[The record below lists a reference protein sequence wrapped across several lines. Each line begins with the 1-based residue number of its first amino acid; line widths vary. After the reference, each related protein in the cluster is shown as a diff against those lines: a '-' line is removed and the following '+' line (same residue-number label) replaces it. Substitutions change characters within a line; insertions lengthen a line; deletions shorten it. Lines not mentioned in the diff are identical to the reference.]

1 MKFCEIEFGTP
12 DFDEAVNLRYRVLKE
27 PLGLDFTADQ
37 LAEEFDQIHL
47 AAYSEGLSLCAYLLL
62 TPHTEKTI
70 QMRQVAVEPDLQKKS
85 IGKSLVRYSESWS
98 IQHGYTEMILH
109 ARDTAV
115 PFYLKLGYKKS
126 GKPFEEV
133 GIEHWLMKKIL

>member
-12 DFDEAVNLRYRVLKE
+12 DFDEAVKLRYRVLKE
-27 PLGLDFTADQ
+27 PLGIDFTAEQ

-47 AAYSEGLSLCAYLLL
+47 AAYTDGFSLCAYLLL
-62 TPHTEKTI
+62 TPHREKTI
-70 QMRQVAVEPDLQKKS
+70 QMRQVAVEPALQKKG
-85 IGKSLVRYSESWS
+85 IGKSLVAFSEAWC
-98 IQHGYTEMILH
+98 ILHGYNEMILH
-109 ARDTAV
+109 ARDTSV

-133 GIEHWLMKKIL
+133 GIEHWLMKKAI